1 MSETLRTYINKKGRL
16 DFSILVNWVII
27 FFLFIM
33 IVFQLFDWAGNG
45 TWAQN
50 NPLNPYYDYFQNT
63 GIKIIYVVNFIFNTS
78 LIILIFI
85 KIKKITFS
93 KTDYLIDTILIL
105 SILLIWFELW
115 YGSTFY
121 YGEVRDKQGLP
132 FGVNNFG
139 LLGSILFFTYLILRI
154 KINSDSVKKILLLKL
169 TLFVSAI
176 LLQVILINNLEESW
190 KLWQS

>member
-1 MSETLRTYINKKGRL
+1 MSETLRTYIDKKGISV
-16 DFSILVNWVII
+16 DSSLVNWIVIVFI
-27 FFLFIM
+27 FTL

-45 TWAQN
+45 NWAQN
-50 NPLNPYYDYFQNT
+50 NPLNPYYNYFQNT
-63 GIKIIYVVNFIFNTS
+63 GIKIIYIVNFIFNTS
-78 LIILIFI
+78 LIILIFVQV
-85 KIKKITFS
+85 KKITFS
-93 KTDYLIDTILIL
+93 KTDFLINTILIL
-105 SILLIWFELW
+105 SILLVWFELW

-154 KINSDSVKKILLLKL
+154 KINSDSINKISFLKI
-169 TLFVSAI
+169 TLIILAI
-176 LLQVILINNLEESW
+176 VIQVILIINLEESW

>member
-1 MSETLRTYINKKGRL
+1 MSETLRTYIDKKGRL
-16 DFSILVNWVII
+16 DFSSLVNWVII

-33 IVFQLFDWAGNG
+33 IVFQLFDWTGNG

-50 NPLNPYYDYFQNT
+50 NPANPYYNYFQDT
-63 GIKIIYVVNFIFNTS
+63 GIKFIYVVNFIFNTS
-78 LIILIFI
+78 LIFLIFI
-85 KIKKITFS
+85 QIKKITFI
-93 KTDYLIDTILIL
+93 KTDFLINTILIL
-105 SILLIWFELW
+105 AILLIWFELW

-139 LLGSILFFTYLILRI
+139 LFGSILFFGYLILRI
-154 KINSDSVKKILLLKL
+154 KFNLDSVTKILFLKITLLVL
-169 TLFVSAI
+169 AI
-176 LLQVILINNLEESW
+176 VIQVFLINNLEESW